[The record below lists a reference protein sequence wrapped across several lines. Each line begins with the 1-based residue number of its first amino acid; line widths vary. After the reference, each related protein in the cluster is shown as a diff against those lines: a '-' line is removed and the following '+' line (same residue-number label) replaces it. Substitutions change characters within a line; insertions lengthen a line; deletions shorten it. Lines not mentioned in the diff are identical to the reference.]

1 MNRSLITSVPGPGGD
16 RAALEIVLDRLSRLV
31 QTIEAECRRAGPVG
45 VPAVLAANRA
55 QLYAAMMAV
64 GDWINDFLAGQPSHA
79 EIRAAKDRIVPQIR
93 DWARTG
99 QFFHRI
105 YERAHD
111 APDAYTALEILY
123 TGQPA
128 GGNLSALIFDDYFLN
143 LISARAV
150 RNRLTYLVRR
160 LGEEVQ
166 ACAEAGVKR
175 VQILSLGSGAAR
187 EWVLLTDDPQF
198 GAVAAITCVDADPG
212 ALRYVRRQLADRLQ
226 TKITCLL
233 ASPAEIARRPDR
245 PTQPFHLIY
254 SAEQFNTLDDNQA
267 AQWVQ
272 DCYELLMP
280 GGLLILGNLCAE
292 LPANERVLSEW
303 VLDWQPHRRGAVDL
317 QQIFARTPF
326 GSAPLQI
333 DYEPLHG
340 YIFALARRAPHVTRS
355 S

>member
-31 QTIEAECRRAGPVG
+31 DTIEAECRRAGPVG
-45 VPAVLAANRA
+45 VPAVLAANRE

-64 GDWINDFLAGQPSHA
+64 GDWINDFLAGQPSDI

-99 QFFHRI
+99 QFFHRV

-111 APDAYTALEILY
+111 VPDSYTALEILY
-123 TGQPA
+123 AGQPA
-128 GGNLSALIFDDYFLN
+128 GGNPSALIFDDYFLQI
-143 LISARAV
+143 ISARAI
-150 RNRLTYLVRR
+150 RNRLAYLVRR

-166 ACAEAGVKR
+166 ACAQAGVKR
-175 VQILSLGSGAAR
+175 VRILSLGSGAAR
-187 EWVLLTDDPQF
+187 ELALLTDDPQF
-198 GAVAAITCVDADPG
+198 CAVAAVTCVDADPA
-212 ALRYVRRQLADRLQ
+212 ALRYARRQLADRLQ

-233 ASPAEIARRPDR
+233 AQPAEFPRRPDR
-245 PTQPFHLIY
+245 PAQPFHLIY
-254 SAEQFNTLDDNQA
+254 SAEQFNTLDDSQA

-272 DCYELLMP
+272 ECYELLMP
-280 GGLLILGNLCAE
+280 GGLLIAGNLCAE

-303 VLDWQPHRRGAVDL
+303 VLDWQPHRRDAVDL
-317 QQIFARTPF
+317 QQVFARTPF